1 MHTCDF
7 PQDKVDRSWVYKKR
21 LERLVFMDK
30 KKGTWSEWLAVAME
44 IVRQAR

>member
-7 PQDKVDRSWVYKKR
+7 PQERVDKKR

-30 KKGTWSEWLAVAME
+30 NKGTRSERLAGAME
-44 IVRQAR
+44 NGDGQSGRKR